1 MNSTGTN
8 TTDQASAA
16 RGEATV
22 PGIRKITSVTPL
34 AVKSIPYKKD
44 LFVYRCHESMETT
57 SDHVTSC
64 SLGNMF
70 YPYDIRVKLTLLK
83 TEEPLR
89 SDLKIFA
96 RVVL

>member
-16 RGEATV
+16 PVVSTASAT
-22 PGIRKITSVTPL
+22 RKITSVTPL
-34 AVKSIPYKKD
+34 AVRSIPYKKEM
-44 LFVYRCHESMETT
+44 FVYRCHESMETT
-57 SDHVTSC
+57 VDHVTSC

-89 SDLKIFA
+89 SDLKNFA
-96 RVVL
+96 RVAL